1 MDANEP
7 KKSPRELSLLTGAG
21 VGSLSRK
28 ASEPTVFRNHGAM
41 IAGVLTKTA
50 YFVVIAFLIYASASA
65 FGITSLGAI
74 ATGSLAFLEYVVR
87 NAFVLFL
94 GATGWLIL
102 LYPIAVIFT
111 LCWLYNWLNAFSRA
125 DKVEIAD
132 DGLVITWT
140 GRNSMR
146 ISWEEMQSVIL
157 FCPHHTML
165 PRKWGVVIGT
175 ARERPVQINLKVF
188 EGKGQ
193 LLLDTIK
200 AKARWL
206 AVDPALVELWEPVIA
221 DSHTELWLKSLS
233 AAPKGEEL
241 LPLFPG
247 AKLGSGKYTVSKRL
261 AVGGQGT
268 AYLATG
274 TGSDVTVVIK
284 ETLFPVYVDAKI
296 RSEAERR
303 FKHEVDLLGRLHH
316 PQIVSLHESFIED
329 HRGYLVLEYID
340 GDSLRAKVRRD
351 GALPP
356 GQVEELAKQMCTIL
370 DYLHTLEPAVIHRDF
385 TPDNLMLDLRGE
397 LKLIDFNV
405 AREVESTRTATVV
418 GKHAYIPPEQFRG
431 DTCVQ
436 SDLYA
441 LGATLYFLLAGRDPE
456 PISQSRPSEAGVE
469 LTQALDDLVAKC
481 TDTELVTRFQ
491 SAVEISEA
499 LHAGSVDSQR

>member
-1 MDANEP
+1 MDGANEP
-7 KKSPRELSLLTGAG
+7 GKGPHELSLLTGSSS
-21 VGSLSRK
+21 VSSLSSA
-28 ASEPTVFRNHGAM
+28 ASKPTVFRNHGAM
-41 IAGVLTKTA
+41 LAGVLTKSA
-50 YFVVIAFLIYASASA
+50 YFAVIAFLIYVSASA

-74 ATGSLAFLEYVVR
+74 ATGSLSFIKYIVT
-87 NAFVLFL
+87 NAFSLFL
-94 GATGWLIL
+94 GATGWFIL

-111 LCWLYNWLNAFSRA
+111 LHWLYSWLNAFSRA
-125 DKVEIAD
+125 DQVDVAE
-132 DGLVITWT
+132 DGLQITWT
-140 GRNSMR
+140 GRNSMHLP
-146 ISWEEMQSVIL
+146 WEEMQSVIL
-157 FCPHHTML
+157 FCPHHSML
-165 PRKWGVVIGT
+165 PRKWDVLIGT
-175 ARERPVQINLKVF
+175 ARERPVQINLSVF

-233 AAPKGEEL
+233 AAPKGDEL

-247 AKLGSGKYTVSKRL
+247 AKLCSGKYTVSRRL

-268 AYLATG
+268 AYLATEP
-274 TGSDVTVVIK
+274 GSDVTVVIK

-296 RSEAERR
+296 RAEAERR
-303 FKHEVDLLGRLHH
+303 FKNEADLLDRLRH
-316 PQIVSLHESFIED
+316 PQVVSLHESFIED
-329 HRGYLVLEYID
+329 HRGYLVLEYIV

-351 GALPP
+351 GALPQA
-356 GQVEELAKQMCTIL
+356 QVEDLTKQMCRIL
-370 DYLHTLEPAVIHRDF
+370 EYLHTLQPAVIHRDF
-385 TPDNLMLDLRGE
+385 TPDNLMLDQQGE

-441 LGATLYFLLAGRDPE
+441 LGATLYFLLVGHDPE
-456 PISQSRPSEAGVE
+456 PISQSRPSEAGVDI
-469 LTQALDDLVAKC
+469 TKALDDLVAKC
-481 TDTELVTRFQ
+481 TDTELETRFQ
-491 SAVEISEA
+491 SAAEISKA
-499 LHAGSVDSQR
+499 LNIGSAG